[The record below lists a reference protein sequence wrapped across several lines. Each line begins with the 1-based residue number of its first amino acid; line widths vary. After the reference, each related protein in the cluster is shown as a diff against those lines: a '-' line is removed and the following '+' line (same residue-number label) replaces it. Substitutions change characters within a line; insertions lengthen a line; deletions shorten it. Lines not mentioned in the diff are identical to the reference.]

1 MTFPFNGDHINSL
14 RSRNLISQWKIQRV
28 EIFIG
33 CFLPQIYPVSFSMFM
48 VLFSIVPFLIDDG
61 KADLKKV
68 MDRVRTITGEWAI
81 VNPRCSVFIVSIFY
95 HPLTVMLI
103 MTFASFVKY

>member
-1 MTFPFNGDHINSL
+1 MVVFTANISCFFFYVYGIN
-14 RSRNLISQWKIQRV
+14 
-28 EIFIG
+28 
-33 CFLPQIYPVSFSMFM
+33 
-48 VLFSIVPFLIDDG
+48 SIVPFLIDDG